1 VNFVT
6 TVITYNGSMHI
17 VSPCL
22 RPRPTRAGGRHQGFT
37 LIELLV
43 VIAIIA
49 VITGLLMPAIGMVR
63 ASASSVRCLGS
74 QRQVA
79 LGCIAYSVDNKGCLP
94 SLRARGSTPTQIAT
108 LWTNLILENYL
119 ETGEGVEKHTNLS
132 RTVLQGC
139 REWKR
144 ATAEIP
150 SAGGKGY
157 VSHDWQSA
165 YGMNKYPFFD
175 IDKFNF
181 IRHSDYASDPNVSGQ
196 TKGGFIYLRQI
207 TKINTR
213 LLLGDALNT
222 DMSSTYLVQPTNRP
236 VTEDNNKNGTNLKS
250 WHRAGKQVVISMFD
264 GHSEKRSLTDAAA
277 AMSAP

>member
-1 VNFVT
+1 
-6 TVITYNGSMHI
+6 MHI

-22 RPRPTRAGGRHQGFT
+22 RLRPTRAGGRHQGFT

-94 SLRARGSTPTQIAT
+94 SLYVRETTPTEIA
-108 LWTNLILENYL
+108 LFWTNLILVDYL
-119 ETGEGVEKHTNLS
+119 EARKGDKQHSNFSG
-132 RTVLQGC
+132 TVLQGC
-139 REWKR
+139 QEWNR

-150 SAGGKGY
+150 SAVGKGY

-165 YGMNKYPFFD
+165 YGMNRFPLFENYPT
-175 IDKFNF
+175 
-181 IRHSDYASDPNVSGQ
+181 RHSDYTQNR
-196 TKGGFIYLRQI
+196 GGTFIYLRQI
-207 TKINTR
+207 TKHSTR
-213 LLLGDALNT
+213 LLLGDALNN
-222 DMSSTYLVQPTNRP
+222 DMTSTYAVIPYNYKP
-236 VTEDNNKNGTNLKS
+236 VTETDNETKLKS